1 MGDFNSRNANQSDVS
16 YVDFMYPNDISDDT
30 DNPVLDG
37 DTLASF
43 SIPETRASL
52 DKNCNNYG
60 NWLLDFYKS

>member
-1 MGDFNSRNANQSDVS
+1 MLMGDFNSRTANQSDIS

-43 SIPETRASL
+43 PIPETRAL
-52 DKNCNNYG
+52 
-60 NWLLDFYKS
+60 